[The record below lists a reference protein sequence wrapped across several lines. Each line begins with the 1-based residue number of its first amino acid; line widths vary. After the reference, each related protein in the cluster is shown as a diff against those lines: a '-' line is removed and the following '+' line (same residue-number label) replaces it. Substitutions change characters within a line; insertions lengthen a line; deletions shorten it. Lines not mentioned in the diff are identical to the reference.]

1 MTRIF
6 SLFVVFMLSGVL
18 AFSQN
23 RVVTG
28 TVTDN
33 KGVAVTNA
41 SVVVVGTKLGA
52 SSDENGRYRIAN
64 VPPNATLK
72 VTAYGITAKE
82 TALEG
87 ASSLNFTVTR
97 TADDLKEVVVVG
109 ALGIKKSA
117 KSSGTASGSV
127 NNAQL
132 TVGRPTN
139 IAQALSGKISGLTI
153 NNNSSS
159 VNGSPRIVIR
169 GLRSITGDNQALI
182 VLDGVAVPAS
192 TINFLNAND
201 VERVDVLKGGQSATL
216 FGSEGVNGA
225 IVITTKKG
233 VRKPEITLSN
243 TLNAETLAYLPRT
256 QHGFGSGSAYGSS
269 NAENF
274 HPSENQQYGDH
285 YDGSIRPLG
294 RQLADGSILLLPYSD
309 RPNIRRKVWD
319 VGQTRQTD
327 ISYRAA
333 SENTSFFTS
342 YQNSITN
349 GIVPGDKYERNVFR
363 INAGNTYNKFNI
375 SFDANYSFDNAKRTD
390 ADYYFSALNSA
401 SWVPFTDFA
410 DWQGNKFA
418 DPKNYYN
425 DYYNN
430 PYWEKDNNRFNT
442 RSNSFN
448 SNFKVAYNYTK
459 DFTIKAQVGII
470 QTNTN
475 QTTKYNNYAYS
486 GYSKTGAFSNY
497 FNQDYDRF
505 LTGLGRFIAR
515 STPIVGGNGES
526 QSTASRITGDVFATH
541 KKPLG
546 NFTLK
551 TILGLQASVRRTK
564 GISVS
569 TNGIGVNGL
578 FNLGNS
584 LTGLYNGGNSE
595 SQTRKIGAYLD
606 ASLDYKNFIFFH
618 GSARQDYTSI
628 FSGPAIGYNSPNFST
643 FGGDVSLI
651 VSDLIPSIKDRSS
664 KVFDLI
670 KVRASYNVNG
680 NDNLGAYSLQ
690 QIYPNASGF
699 PYSGLLGSTLGNT
712 LYSPNLRPEKVKAS
726 DIGLE
731 LSLLKNKIVI
741 EASVY
746 KQRSSDQILNVAISP
761 ASGYTNYLLNAADV
775 ENKGYELDL
784 KAQVYQ
790 SKSKDFEIRGNVN
803 YSYNTNVVT
812 QLYGTTGLKSFEYQ
826 APDDRASLNATVGQ
840 GFPFLRTTAF
850 KRDGAG
856 KVIVNAAD
864 GWPERTDG
872 RVDQGTTL
880 PKHVIG
886 LGFSVKWKQIT
897 FAANAEYRGGALV
910 YHDIG
915 TDMAFTGSSAI
926 SAIYNRESFVWPNS
940 VTLDPSGKS
949 IPNTN
954 IAVDN
959 YKAIY
964 QGFGD
969 AGFSRGFS
977 GVGELFISSADFWK
991 IRDMALTYDF
1001 PESLFRGKNLKGA
1014 SFSTFARNLLTFLP
1028 KDNWYTDP
1036 ELSNTNGNS
1045 QGINTTGNTPP
1056 TRQIGATLKLVF

>member
-64 VPPNATLK
+64 VPANATLK

-87 ASSLNFTVTR
+87 ASNLNFTVTR
-97 TADDLKEVVVVG
+97 TADELKEVVVVG

-117 KSSGTASGSV
+117 KSSGTATGTV

-139 IAQALSGKISGLTI
+139 VAQALSGKISGLTI
-153 NNNSSS
+153 NNTSSS
-159 VNGSPRIVIR
+159 VNASPRIVIR
-169 GLRSITGDNQALI
+169 GLRSISGNNQALI
-182 VLDGVAVPAS
+182 VIDGVPVPSSA
-192 TINFLNAND
+192 INNINPND
-201 VERVDVLKGGQSATL
+201 IERIDVLKGGQSATL

-233 VRKPEITLSN
+233 NKKPEITLTN

-274 HPSENQQYGDH
+274 HPSENQQYGDA

-319 VGQTRQTD
+319 IGQTRQTD
-327 ISYRAA
+327 LSYRAA
-333 SENTSFFTS
+333 TDNGSFFVS
-342 YQNSITN
+342 YQNVNSN

-363 INAGNTYNKFNI
+363 LNAGNTYNKFNI
-375 SFDANYSFDNAKRTD
+375 SFDANYSFDNAKRTNT
-390 ADYYFSALNSA
+390 DYYFFALNSA

-410 DWQGNKFA
+410 DWEGNKFA

-442 RSNSFN
+442 RSYSFN
-448 SNFKVAYNYTK
+448 TNFKAVYNYTK
-459 DFTIKAQVGII
+459 DFAVTGRVALV
-470 QTNTN
+470 QTNTT
-475 QTTKYNNYAYS
+475 QTTTSNNYAYS

-505 LTGLGRFIAR
+505 LTSLGRFIAR
-515 STPIVGGNGES
+515 STPINGGNGES
-526 QSTASRITGDVFATH
+526 QGTSSRIVGDAFATH

-546 NFTLK
+546 NFTLR
-551 TILGLQASVRRTK
+551 TILGVQAIVTRTK
-564 GISVS
+564 SLAVS
-569 TNGIGVNGL
+569 TNGIGVSGL
-578 FNLGNS
+578 YNLNNS
-584 LTGLYNGGNSE
+584 LTGLYSGSNSE
-595 SQTRKIGAYLD
+595 SQTRKIGAYID
-606 ASLDYKNFIFFH
+606 GSLDYKNFLFFH
-618 GSARQDYTSI
+618 GSARQDYTSV

-643 FGGDVSLI
+643 YGGDVSLI
-651 VSDLIPSIKDRSS
+651 LSDLIPSIKDRTS

-670 KVRASYNVNG
+670 KVRAAYNVNG

-690 QIYPNASGF
+690 QIYPNAAGY
-699 PYSGLLGSTLGNT
+699 PYNGLIGNTVGNT
-712 LYSPNLRPEKVKAS
+712 LYSPNLRPEKVKSAEL
-726 DIGLE
+726 GLE
-731 LSLLKNKIVI
+731 LGLLKNKIVV

-775 ENKGYELDL
+775 ENKGFEVDV
-784 KAQVYQ
+784 KAQLYQ
-790 SKSKDFEIRGNVN
+790 SKSKDFEVRGNAN

-812 QLYGTTGLKSFEYQ
+812 QLYGATGLKSFEYQ

-840 GFPFLRTTAF
+840 TFPFLRTTAF
-850 KRDGAG
+850 KRDAGG

-872 RVDQGTTL
+872 RLDQGTTL
-880 PKHVIG
+880 PKHNVGVGIN
-886 LGFSVKWKQIT
+886 VRWKQIS

-940 VTLDPSGKS
+940 VTLDNTGKS

-991 IRDMALTYDF
+991 IRDMSLSYDF
-1001 PESLFRGKNLKGA
+1001 PESLFRGKNLKGV
-1014 SFSTFARNLLTFLP
+1014 SFSTWARNVLTFLP

-1045 QGINTTGNTPP
+1045 QGINTTLNTPP
-1056 TRQIGATLKLVF
+1056 TRQVGATLRLVF